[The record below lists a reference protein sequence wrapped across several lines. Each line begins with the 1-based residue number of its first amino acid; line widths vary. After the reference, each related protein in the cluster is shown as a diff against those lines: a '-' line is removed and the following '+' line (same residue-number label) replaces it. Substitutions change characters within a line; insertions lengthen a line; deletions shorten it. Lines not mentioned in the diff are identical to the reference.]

1 MNWRHWWPIA
11 FIGAGPLSGCYYDPA
26 TGYSYPYPPQGYA
39 APPPGY
45 GGPPAPDYGAP
56 PQGYAAPPAGY
67 DAPPPQ
73 GYAAPP
79 AGYGTPPAAG
89 YGAPTPSGPGI
100 TRTEY
105 VQRAVARAERQGRDP
120 QTAAQRAG
128 AVFDQ
133 IDINHAG
140 VITRDQ
146 IRAWRAAH
154 APARN
159 PGPPPPPNP
168 G

>member
-1 MNWRHWWPIA
+1 MNWRHGLPIA
-11 FIGAGPLSGCYYDPA
+11 LIGAGLLFGCYYDPA

-45 GGPPAPDYGAP
+45 GGPAAPDYGAP
-56 PQGYAAPPAGY
+56 PQGYAVPPAGY
-67 DAPPPQ
+67 GEPPPQ
-73 GYAAPP
+73 GYAGPP
-79 AGYGTPPAAG
+79 AGYGAPPA
-89 YGAPTPSGPGI
+89 SGPGI
-100 TRTEY
+100 TRAEY
-105 VQRAVARAERQGRDP
+105 VQRAMARAERQGRDP

-133 IDINHAG
+133 IDVNHAG

-146 IRAWRAAH
+146 FRAWRAAH

-159 PGPPPPPNP
+159 PSPPPPPNP